1 MGITTELRKTG
12 LGVLDDMPWGT
23 HCCHFFQ
30 TQKDLVDTLIP
41 FFKVGLAAK
50 EFCLWVIHAPLT
62 ERRATMALKQ
72 GIPDGDRYLA
82 DGSIEI
88 VSTQEWYLKGG
99 KFSLKRVL
107 NAWDEKLAKASTRGY
122 VGMRANANVAWLGK
136 KDWRR
141 FEEYERE
148 LNESLALK
156 PMIVLCSY
164 SLETCSAMEVLD
176 VARTH
181 QYAIG
186 KRSGRWE
193 VVEWRVP
200 PGPSDPHARLTTR
213 EREVLLLA
221 AEGVTNPHIAKHLS
235 ISVRTVESHRA
246 NLMRKLGLRNQT
258 DLVRYAVRRGLP
270 PIDTNQS

>member
-1 MGITTELRKTG
+1 MRTELRKTG
-12 LGVLDDMPWGT
+12 LEVLGDMPWGT

-30 TQKDLVDTLIP
+30 TRKDLVDTLIP
-41 FFKVGLAAK
+41 FFKVGLESR

-62 ERRATMALKQ
+62 ERQARRALKQ
-72 GIPDGDRYLA
+72 GIPDSDRYLA

-88 VSTQEWYLKGG
+88 VSTKEWYLKGG
-99 KFSLKRVL
+99 QFSLKRVL
-107 NAWDEKLAKASTRGY
+107 RAWAEKLAEALARGY
-122 VGMRANANVAWLGK
+122 TGMRANGNVAWLGK

-141 FEEYERE
+141 FEEYERA
-148 LNESLALK
+148 LDESLASK

-164 SLETCSAMEVLD
+164 SLEKCRAVEVLD

-181 QYAIG
+181 QYAIA

-200 PGPSDPHARLTTR
+200 PGPSDPYATLTTR

-221 AEGVTNPHIAKHLS
+221 ADGSTNPEIAKRLS
-235 ISVRTVESHRA
+235 VGVRTVESHRA
-246 NLMRKLGLRNQT
+246 NFMRKLGLRNQT
-258 DLVRYAVRRGLP
+258 DLVRYTVRRGLL
-270 PIDTNQS
+270 PISIDLKPR